1 MAIYSKSDIM
11 TQTYEL
17 ESAVAQTVLG
27 THDDN
32 LKVLENQLAA
42 DIFVRGTA
50 VTLTGPTHEIARARK
65 VLDYLG
71 ARGVP
76 MTQVMALSPFQ
87 EVAEVLA
94 DLGRDDPGLG
104 GGTIDDAPGGRADVV
119 LLVLGGDPLRPGAK
133 TWASGDVKAANTVLS
148 RARRRIYVFGDY
160 ASWSTYPYFRDIAA
174 ALRRVR

>member
-17 ESAVAQTVLG
+17 EPAVAQTVLG

-65 VLDYLG
+65 VLDELQAI
-71 ARGVP
+71 ARRGHVISPESVKQAVAIVTVGRRNTWRPLTRTPLCLVWAPRVP
-76 MTQVMALSPFQ
+76 VKRIWPW
-87 EVAEVLA
+87 
-94 DLGRDDPGLG
+94 
-104 GGTIDDAPGGRADVV
+104 
-119 LLVLGGDPLRPGAK
+119 LRPCRRC
-133 TWASGDVKAANTVLS
+133 TPS
-148 RARRRIYVFGDY
+148 R
-160 ASWSTYPYFRDIAA
+160 SA
-174 ALRRVR
+174 ALF

>member
-17 ESAVAQTVLG
+17 EPAVAQTVLG

-65 VLDYLG
+65 VLDELQ
-71 ARGVP
+71 A
-76 MTQVMALSPFQ
+76 
-87 EVAEVLA
+87 
-94 DLGRDDPGLG
+94 
-104 GGTIDDAPGGRADVV
+104 I
-119 LLVLGGDPLRPGAK
+119 
-133 TWASGDVKAANTVLS
+133 
-148 RARRRIYVFGDY
+148 ARRGHVISPESVKQ
-160 ASWSTYPYFRDIAA
+160 AVAIVT
-174 ALRRVR
+174 V